1 MALGRGSERIL
12 GNLDIIF
19 VKDYFGGCLED
30 WDTMRKRYLKLG
42 RLNLVWNWVI
52 LKELNLL
59 VILAY
64 LSPRIQMGIGKLA
77 LISFLN
83 THEDIMLEL

>member
-1 MALGRGSERIL
+1 
-12 GNLDIIF
+12 
-19 VKDYFGGCLED
+19 
-30 WDTMRKRYLKLG
+30 MRKRYLKLG